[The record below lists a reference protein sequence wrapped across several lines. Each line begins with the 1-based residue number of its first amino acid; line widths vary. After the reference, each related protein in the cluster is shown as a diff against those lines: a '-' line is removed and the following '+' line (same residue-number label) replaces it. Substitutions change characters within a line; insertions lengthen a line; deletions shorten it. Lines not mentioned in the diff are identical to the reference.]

1 MFRKSTLR
9 IASIISIILSSA
21 GMLISLY
28 TILFGDRAELT
39 TISYLSI
46 ATWFFFIW
54 AGISGYLICTK
65 YDIYEEEYE
74 AIGIRIYL
82 IIVAF
87 ILYWYVGLVVGL
99 AISVVLF
106 TAIWSKKRNY
116 DEWDDKKLR

>member
-1 MFRKSTLR
+1 
-9 IASIISIILSSA
+9 
-21 GMLISLY
+21 MLISLY

-54 AGISGYLICTK
+54 AGISGYLICTN

-74 AIGIRIYL
+74 AIGLRIYL

>member
-39 TISYLSI
+39 TISYLRF

-74 AIGIRIYL
+74 AIGLRIYL